1 MIKKIW
7 IHRARSFKEAEEFDH
22 SYYRAMSWQE
32 KLDTVQFLRELY
44 YKIKMNLSREK
55 KKILAKRI
63 KLFSW
68 VMNL

>member
-32 KLDTVQFLRELY
+32 KLDTVQFLREIY
-44 YKIKMNLSREK
+44 YKIKRNLSREK

-68 VMNL
+68 VMNR

>member
-44 YKIKMNLSREK
+44 YKIKRNLSREK

-68 VMNL
+68 VMNR

>member
-32 KLDTVQFLRELY
+32 RLDTVQFLRELY
-44 YKIKMNLSREK
+44 YKIKRNLSRENR
-55 KKILAKRI
+55 KRLCRVI
-63 KLFSW
+63 K
-68 VMNL
+68 VIQ